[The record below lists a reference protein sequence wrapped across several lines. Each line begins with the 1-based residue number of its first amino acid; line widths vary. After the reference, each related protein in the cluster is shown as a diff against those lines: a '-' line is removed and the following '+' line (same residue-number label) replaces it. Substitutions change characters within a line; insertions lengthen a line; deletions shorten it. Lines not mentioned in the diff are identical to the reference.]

1 MDDVSYDAIVI
12 GCGPGGSSAA
22 TFLAK
27 AGRRVL
33 VVEKEKFPRFH
44 VGESL
49 LPYNRALFEELG
61 VWPAL
66 AAVGFP
72 RKFGAQFHLAN
83 GTKTTR
89 FEFRNGCFTRETEAI
104 QVERAKFDHL
114 LMENARRCGVEV
126 REGWTVRRFASDA
139 DGVSVEAVDV
149 DGKQHSLRAKFL
161 LDASGRANITG
172 NQEGLREN
180 HPKHRKYAV
189 YGHFTG
195 VARDAGEPGGD
206 TVIVRDADR
215 WFWLIPVSGEKTS
228 VGLVLDK
235 RALEAE
241 GGDAEAAFHRA
252 VANSAVMRQRM
263 AKAQVVGGIKTTAD
277 FSYFNRR
284 LVGPRVV
291 RLGDAAGFMDP
302 IFSAGVYL
310 AMWSG
315 KLAAEA
321 TAAALAAGNDGHRKL
336 ARYERRLNKAMR
348 VYWRLVEHYY
358 TTPFMELFLE
368 PRPTLQTPAA
378 VVAVLA
384 GDLEPA
390 WHIRWRLE
398 FFYLLVWLQGK
409 RTLVPRISFAP
420 DPPLGHETPA
430 SSS

>member
-1 MDDVSYDAIVI
+1 MGDDLLDAIVI

-33 VVEKEKFPRFH
+33 VLEKETFPRFH

-49 LPYNRALFEELG
+49 LPYNRVLFEELG

-66 AAVGFP
+66 QAVGFP

-83 GTKTTR
+83 GSKQTR

-104 QVERAKFDHL
+104 QVERSRFDHL
-114 LMENARRCGVEV
+114 LLENARRHGVEI
-126 REGWTVRRFASDA
+126 REGWTVRRFSTDAGNVSVEASDA
-139 DGVSVEAVDV
+139 DGKV
-149 DGKQHSLRAKFL
+149 HSLRARFL
-161 LDASGRANITG
+161 LDASGRANVTG

-180 HPKHRKYAV
+180 HPNHRKYAV

-195 VARDAGEPGGD
+195 VARDPGAPGGD

-215 WFWLIPVSGEKTS
+215 WFWLIPVSAEKTS

-235 RALEAE
+235 AALAAE
-241 GGDAEAAFHRA
+241 GGDAPAAFHRA
-252 VANSAVMRQRM
+252 VAASAVMRERM
-263 AKAQVVGGIKTTAD
+263 AAAQVVGEIRTTAD

-284 LVGPRVV
+284 LAGPRVL

-321 TAAALAAGNDGHRKL
+321 AGVALQSGSDGTRPF

-398 FFYLLVWLQGK
+398 FFYLLVWLQG
-409 RTLVPRISFAP
+409 RRELVPRISFAP
-420 DPPLGHETPA
+420 LGRQ
-430 SSS
+430 

>member
-1 MDDVSYDAIVI
+1 MDDGSYDTIVI

-33 VVEKEKFPRFH
+33 VLEKEMFPRFH

-66 AAVGFP
+66 QAVGFP

-126 REGWTVRRFASDA
+126 REGWSVRRFNVAA
-139 DGVSVEAVDV
+139 QAVTVEAVDAT
-149 DGKQHSLRAKFL
+149 GATHSLRARFL
-161 LDASGRANITG
+161 LDASGRANVTG

-180 HPKHRKYAV
+180 HPNHRKYAV
-189 YGHFTG
+189 FGHFTS
-195 VARDAGEPGGD
+195 VARDDGAAGGD
-206 TVIVRDADR
+206 TVIVRDVDR

-252 VANSAVMRQRM
+252 VAASAVMRQRM
-263 AKAQVVGGIKTTAD
+263 PKAQVVGDIKTTAD

-315 KLAAEA
+315 KLAAE
-321 TAAALAAGNDGHRKL
+321 TTVAALASGSDGGRHF

-384 GDLEPA
+384 GALEPA

-398 FFYLLVWLQGK
+398 FFYLLVWLQG
-409 RTLVPRISFAP
+409 RRQLVPRISFGPVAQN
-420 DPPLGHETPA
+420 DGQQPA
-430 SSS
+430 L

>member
-1 MDDVSYDAIVI
+1 
-12 GCGPGGSSAA
+12 
-22 TFLAK
+22 
-27 AGRRVL
+27 
-33 VVEKEKFPRFH
+33 
-44 VGESL
+44 
-49 LPYNRALFEELG
+49 
-61 VWPAL
+61 
-66 AAVGFP
+66 
-72 RKFGAQFHLAN
+72 
-83 GTKTTR
+83 
-89 FEFRNGCFTRETEAI
+89 
-104 QVERAKFDHL
+104 
-114 LMENARRCGVEV
+114 MENARRCGVEV
-126 REGWTVRRFASDA
+126 RERWAVRRFTPETDGVTIEALDA
-139 DGVSVEAVDV
+139 DGN
-149 DGKQHSLRAKFL
+149 GHSLRAKFL
-161 LDASGRANITG
+161 LDASGRANVTG

-189 YGHFTG
+189 FGHFTN
-195 VARDAGEPGGD
+195 VARDDGPPGGD

-235 RALEAE
+235 RALEAD

-252 VANSAVMRQRM
+252 VAASAVMRQRM
-263 AKAQVVGGIKTTAD
+263 SAAQVVGEMKTTAD

-284 LVGPRVV
+284 LVGSRVV

-321 TAAALAAGNDGHRKL
+321 TGAALASGSDGGQFF

-398 FFYLLVWLQGK
+398 FFYLLVWLQSK
-409 RTLVPRISFAP
+409 RTLVPHISFAP
-420 DPPLGHETPA
+420 AERE
-430 SSS
+430 

>member
-1 MDDVSYDAIVI
+1 MESEPEVIVI

-22 TFLAK
+22 TVLAR

-33 VVEKEKFPRFH
+33 VLERETFPRFH

-49 LPYNRALFEELG
+49 LPYNRALFEALG
-61 VWPAL
+61 VWPVL
-66 AAVGFP
+66 AAAGFP
-72 RKFGAQFHLAN
+72 RKHGAQFHLAN
-83 GTKTTR
+83 GTKTRR
-89 FEFRNGCFTRETEAI
+89 FRFRDGCFTRETEAI
-104 QVERAKFDHL
+104 QVERARFDHL
-114 LMENARRCGVEV
+114 LLEHARQSGAEV
-126 REGWTVRRFASDA
+126 RQGWTVQRFSTQSE
-139 DGVSVEAVDV
+139 GVTVEATDA
-149 DGKQHSLRAKFL
+149 GGHAESLRTRFL
-161 LDASGRANITG
+161 LDASGRTNLTG
-172 NQEGLREN
+172 NQENLRQN
-180 HPKHRKYAV
+180 HPRHRKYAV
-189 YGHFTG
+189 FGHFTG
-195 VARDAGEPGGD
+195 VARDEGEPGGD
-206 TVIVRDADR
+206 TIIVRDADR
-215 WFWLIPVSGEKTS
+215 WFWLIPVSAEKTS

-241 GGDAEAAFHRA
+241 GGDAAAAFHRS
-252 VANSAVMRQRM
+252 VAASAVMRGRM
-263 AKAQVVGGIKTTAD
+263 AQARPLGGIKTTAD

-284 LVGPRVV
+284 LVGPRVA

-321 TAAALAAGNDGHRKL
+321 TAGALAAGDDGRRRF

-368 PRPTLQTPAA
+368 PRPTFDLPAA

-384 GDLEPA
+384 GDVEPA

-398 FFYLLVWLQGK
+398 LFYFLVWLQSR
-409 RTLVPRISFAP
+409 RTLVPRLSFAP
-420 DPPLGHETPA
+420 GTSQPTPPPA
-430 SSS
+430 